1 MFKRKFVL
9 YHGIDQSWRFRCS
22 KTVAEQILT
31 IVTQLCPHDT
41 FLLIDTK
48 NGNEYRRSGH
58 VE

>member
-1 MFKRKFVL
+1 MFRRKFVL

-22 KTVAEQILT
+22 KAIALQILT
-31 IVTQLCPHDT
+31 IVTELCPHDT

-48 NGNEYRRSGH
+48 NGKEYRRNGY